1 MMLYARR
8 HLVGHLQYYAVSGNS
23 RSLRNYV
30 YCVGRL
36 LFKWL
41 NRRSQRRSISW
52 ARLAPLLAT
61 LLPVPRIIHSLTP
74 PTSPMTCAGSRMV

>member
-1 MMLYARR
+1 MLYARR

-30 YCVGRL
+30 YCVSRL

-41 NRRSQRRSISW
+41 NR
-52 ARLAPLLAT
+52 
-61 LLPVPRIIHSLTP
+61 
-74 PTSPMTCAGSRMV
+74 GSREYP